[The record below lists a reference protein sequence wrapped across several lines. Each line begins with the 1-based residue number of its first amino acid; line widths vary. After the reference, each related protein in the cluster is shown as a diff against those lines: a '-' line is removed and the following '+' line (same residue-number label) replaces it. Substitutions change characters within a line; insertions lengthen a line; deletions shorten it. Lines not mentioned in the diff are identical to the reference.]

1 MIFSTPESPWD
12 SKEIKPINLKGNQP
26 WVLVGMTDTKV
37 ETLVFW
43 SSDANSWVSGKFPEA
58 GDDWGQKKRTSEDE
72 MAGWHHWCN
81 EHEIGQ
87 TSGAGEG
94 QGGLACCSPWGRK
107 ELDMTGRLN
116 NNKGEEGWRTF
127 YLFPSLRMHRHR
139 GIFVSSINLWLSPY
153 LFLRKK
159 LIEYLIFLTYLKN

>member
-43 SSDANSWVSGKFPEA
+43 SSDANSWVSGKVPEA

-116 NNKGEEGWRTF
+116 NNDLAYIDHET
-127 YLFPSLRMHRHR
+127 
-139 GIFVSSINLWLSPY
+139 ITTVNLGN
-153 LFLRKK
+153 
-159 LIEYLIFLTYLKN
+159 IHYLIQLQKKNKYFFLVLRPLRTYSLSNCHR